1 MGFVDVLNKLGYIS
15 KKLEQ
20 NDIFDLRFV
29 KELQL

>member
-1 MGFVDVLNKLGYIS
+1 MRFVDVLSELGYIS

-20 NDIFDLRFV
+20 KDIFDLRFV